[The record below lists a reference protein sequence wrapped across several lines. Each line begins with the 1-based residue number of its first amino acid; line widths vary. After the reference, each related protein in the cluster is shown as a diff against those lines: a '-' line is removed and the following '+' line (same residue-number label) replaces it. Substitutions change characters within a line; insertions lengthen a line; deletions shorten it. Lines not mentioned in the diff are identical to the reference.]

1 MPDKAPLFP
10 TVQGARDERLDVF
23 RGLALVMIF
32 INHIPGTMWEHWTS
46 RNFGFSD
53 AAEAFV
59 LMSGISAG
67 LAYGNYFRP
76 TAMQAWTGLAR
87 VWRRV
92 WTLYLVHLL
101 VTVWALAIAAFFVLA
116 FNLPELLHRNAVNWF
131 FEQPLGFL
139 VGVPLLS
146 HQLGYANILPLYAV
160 LLFLAPAALILAR
173 RSPRVLVALSVLI
186 WLVAAQFRINLPN
199 YPTPG
204 GWFFNPL
211 SWQLLF
217 VLGLLTGVA
226 LKDGRRFVPVHF
238 WLQMLA
244 SGYILLS
251 LLAVRIE
258 AVGVGLGHS
267 LWLLQ
272 EHGAPRWITVFD
284 KTYLHL
290 PRLLH
295 ILALAYLL
303 STLAIARRACAH
315 PTATPLALL
324 GRQAL
329 PVFALGSILCF
340 VGQGIKSHTGED
352 PFIDT
357 TLIAIGLG
365 LQFALAAARQ
375 YWPRDAIRTG
385 KHA

>member
-1 MPDKAPLFP
+1 MPE
-10 TVQGARDERLDVF
+10 TVTVVGPAGSVRDERLDVL

-32 INHIPGTMWEHWTS
+32 INHVPGNMWENWTS

-67 LAYGNYFRP
+67 LAYGTYFRP
-76 TAMQAWTGLAR
+76 QGMRFWTGLGR

-101 VTVWALAIAAFFVLA
+101 VTAWALGIAAGFAVWFD
-116 FNLPELLHRNAVNWF
+116 LPGLLHRNAVNLF
-131 FEQPLGFL
+131 YEQPLGFL
-139 VGVPLLS
+139 IGIPLLT

-160 LLFLAPAALILAR
+160 LLFCAPVALILAWR
-173 RSPRVLVALSVLI
+173 RPGLLIGLSVLL
-186 WLVAAQFRINLPN
+186 WLVAAQFRINLPA
-199 YPTPG
+199 YPIDG

-217 VLGLLTGVA
+217 VLGLLTGIA
-226 LKDGRRFVPVHF
+226 LKQGRRFVPVRL
-238 WLQMLA
+238 WLQ
-244 SGYILLS
+244 
-251 LLAVRIE
+251 LLAGAYLLLALLAALIGP
-258 AVGVGLGHS
+258 VGAGLGHT
-267 LWLLQ
+267 LWILQ

-303 STLAIARRACAH
+303 STLPVVRRICSAQVMA
-315 PTATPLALL
+315 PLALL

-329 PVFALGSILCF
+329 PVFALGSVLCF
-340 VGQGIKSHTGED
+340 VGQGIKTHTGED
-352 PFIDT
+352 VVIDT
-357 TLIAIGLG
+357 AIIVTGLL
-365 LQFALAAARQ
+365 LQYLLAYARQ
-375 YWPRDAIRTG
+375 YWPQDKVERA
-385 KHA
+385 A

>member
-1 MPDKAPLFP
+1 MPETAVHTLRAPS
-10 TVQGARDERLDVF
+10 VRDERLDVL

-32 INHIPGTMWEHWTS
+32 INHVPGNMWEHWTS

-67 LAYGNYFRP
+67 LAYGNFFRP
-76 TAMQAWTGLAR
+76 PVMQFWTGLAK
-87 VWRRV
+87 VWKRV

-101 VTVWALAIAAFFVLA
+101 VTAWALGLAAWFVVAWDLPWLIHHNTV
-116 FNLPELLHRNAVNWF
+116 NLF
-131 FEQPLGFL
+131 YEQPLAFL
-139 VGVPLLS
+139 IGIPLLT

-160 LLFLAPAALILAR
+160 LLFAAPLALILAW
-173 RSPRVLVALSVLI
+173 RSPRALLGLSIALWLI
-186 WLVAAQFRINLPN
+186 AAQFRINLPN
-199 YPTPG
+199 YPMEG

-226 LKDGRRFVPVHF
+226 LKDHRRFVPVRL
-238 WLQMLA
+238 WLQ
-244 SGYILLS
+244 
-251 LLAVRIE
+251 LLAGAYLLLAFLSTQFDIVSSN
-258 AVGVGLGHS
+258 LGHT

-272 EHGAPRWITVFD
+272 EHGAPRWVTVFD
-284 KTYLHL
+284 KTYLHI

-303 STLAIARRACAH
+303 STLPVVRRACASR
-315 PTATPLALL
+315 AAAPLALL

-329 PVFALGSILCF
+329 PVFALGSVLCYL
-340 VGQGIKSHTGED
+340 GQGIKSHTGQD
-352 PFIDT
+352 PVIDT
-357 TLIAIGLG
+357 GLILAGLA
-365 LQFALAAARQ
+365 LQYALAYSRQ
-375 YWPRDAIRTG
+375 YWPRDRLA
-385 KHA
+385 